1 MSFRV
6 TEMDQVTLLYF
17 LCYNKQ
23 YVISGFVMEPK
34 PRRYLPHSVF
44 DNNRTFIE
52 LVNQIESSDK

>member
-1 MSFRV
+1 MLFRV
-6 TEMDQVTLLYF
+6 TEMNQVTLLYF
-17 LCYNKQ
+17 LGYNKQ
-23 YVISGFVMEPK
+23 YVISGFVME